1 MSTAGK
7 ARLRSDMA
15 GECLE
20 PEPPID
26 GLTNESEFCV
36 VGSPSPGDEP
46 SWLLPVEGPFA
57 LLPGTRLWI
66 FDSGSAS
73 EGDRCPELCVNE
85 LTPEDQERYV
95 RYRSEKKRR
104 EFLISRTVIASVLR
118 KEFGRDSTEIR
129 MFRDP
134 LSGCL
139 SLRTIGQEDVATFS
153 LTHSGRI
160 TAVVLGEAGVS
171 VGVDLEAGSFS
182 GAVDRLSQLTLSDRE
197 RVWFDALPSG
207 IRRECLQQTWTVK
220 ESIWKTFGTRMGTDL
235 RAIETTAAGKQS
247 ISGTLISK
255 PDEDLAVQWQVQ
267 CFSGSSGIDTYCGIQ
282 KLMNRNLNR
291 VDFCGAVSRVVQG
304 TEICT
309 AW

>member
-1 MSTAGK
+1 MSTAGDDRLQSNK
-7 ARLRSDMA
+7 AS
-15 GECLE
+15 ECLE
-20 PEPPID
+20 PEPPV
-26 GLTNESEFCV
+26 GSLTKESEICV
-36 VGSPSPGDEP
+36 GNDMSPGNEP

-66 FDSGSAS
+66 FDSGSVSAS
-73 EGDRCPELCVNE
+73 DQCPELCVNE
-85 LTPEDQERYV
+85 LSPEDQERYV

-118 KEFGRDSTEIR
+118 KEFGSESTGIR
-129 MFRDP
+129 IFRDP

-139 SLRTIGQEDVATFS
+139 SLRTIEQQDAATFS
-153 LTHSGRI
+153 LTHSGGV

-171 VGVDLEAGSFS
+171 VGVDLEAGVFS

-220 ESIWKTFGTRMGTDL
+220 ESIWKTFGTRMGSDL
-235 RAIETTAAGKQS
+235 RAIETTPSGKQS
-247 ISGTLISK
+247 ISGSLNSK
-255 PDEDLAVQWQVQ
+255 PGEDLTVQWQVQ
-267 CFSGSSGIDTYCGIQ
+267 CFSGNSGIDTYCGIK

-291 VDFCGAVSRVVQG
+291 VGYCGAVSRVVKG
-304 TEICT
+304 CDICA

>member
-1 MSTAGK
+1 MSTAGES
-7 ARLRSDMA
+7 RIQCNTA

-26 GLTNESEFCV
+26 GQTNQSQFCV
-36 VGSPSPGDEP
+36 GDSMSRENAP
-46 SWLLPVEGPFA
+46 SWLLPIEGPFA

-66 FDSGSAS
+66 FDSGSVS
-73 EGDRCPELCVNE
+73 EGDQRNELRVNE
-85 LTPEDQERYV
+85 LSPEDQERYV

-118 KEFGRDSTEIR
+118 KEFGGDSTEIR

-134 LSGCL
+134 HSGCL
-139 SLRTIGQEDVATFS
+139 SLRTIGQEDLATFS
-153 LTHSGRI
+153 LTHSGGI

-182 GAVDRLSQLTLSDRE
+182 GAVERLSQLTLSHRE

-220 ESIWKTFGTRMGTDL
+220 ESIWKTFGTRMGSDL
-235 RAIETTAAGKQS
+235 RAIETTPAGRQS
-247 ISGTLISK
+247 GSGSLISK
-255 PDEDLAVQWQVQ
+255 PDEDLPVQWQVQ

-291 VDFCGAVSRVVQG
+291 VDYCGAVSRVVKG
-304 TEICT
+304 FEIC
-309 AW
+309 AAS